1 MRIIAKRTLRDFWDR
16 HADAAAPLQAWYAE
30 VKHADWQTPQDIKD
44 RYASAS
50 ILPNDRVVFDIGGH
64 KYRLVCHVRYDLG
77 IVFVRFVGT
86 HAAYDKI
93 DATAV

>member
-1 MRIIAKRTLRDFWDR
+1 MRVIAKGTLRDFWET

-30 VKHADWQTPQDIKD
+30 AKHADWQAPQDIKD

-50 ILPNDRVVFDIGGH
+50 ILPNDRVVFNIGGN
-64 KYRLVCHVRYDLG
+64 KFRLVCHVRYDLG

-86 HAAYDKI
+86 HAEYDKI
-93 DATAV
+93 DATTV